1 MKLSFIAILALI
13 IVSVIVLPADATIK
27 RSPRGGPGK
36 STDKQTVKTEKS
48 VQPDK
53 EKSSETDGAI
63 PNPVLAPEDAL
74 FKMLLNESSMGILD
88 YKVDVVEVTEN
99 MTTKKST
106 TDRKEIY
113 FLSPTRT
120 LTIKD
125 GIPIYYVDESIFSAI
140 IRQVDL
146 SFLPN
151 TTLNGVECQVVK
163 MVPKEEAFVK
173 NVKHYYLAKDD
184 NRKIRIEATRYNSD
198 GRYIFNVT
206 DFTYHLV
213 NNDYNLPLKSESRIY
228 DERDFLLQ
236 TTTSTFLNW
245 KFNLGLK
252 PDFFDS
258 KLEGF
263 KLYDVVK

>member
-1 MKLSFIAILALI
+1 MRLSFVTILALI
-13 IVSVIVLPADATIK
+13 IIAVIVLPANATIK
-27 RSPRGGPGK
+27 RSPRGGPDK
-36 STDKQTVKTEKS
+36 SPGIKTEKTEKS

-53 EKSSETDGAI
+53 EKSAETDEAI
-63 PNPVLAPEDAL
+63 ANALPTPEEAL
-74 FKMLLNESSMGILD
+74 LKMLLNESSMGILD
-88 YKVDVVEVTEN
+88 FKVEVVEVTEN
-99 MTTKKST
+99 MTTKQSK

-113 FLSPTRT
+113 FLAPTRT

-125 GIPIYYVDESIFSAI
+125 GVPIYYVDESIFSAI

-146 SFLPN
+146 SYLPN
-151 TTLNGVECQVVK
+151 TTLDGIECLVIK

-173 NVKHYYLAKDD
+173 NVKHYYLAKEDF
-184 NRKIRIEATRYNSD
+184 RKIRIEATRYNSE

-206 DFTYHLV
+206 DFTYHYV
-213 NNDYNLPLKSESRIY
+213 NNDYNLPLKTESRIY

-245 KFNLGLK
+245 KFNLGLN
-252 PDFFDS
+252 PSFFDS